1 MTNSLLPF
9 DPLKAKNG
17 DVVIYIFEPRD
28 NDVTFVGMYN
38 GIEIEVPETTL
49 GVDAEG

>member
-1 MTNSLLPF
+1 MTNNLLPF

-17 DVVIYIFEPRD
+17 DVVTDDLAE
-28 NDVTFVGMYN
+28 FVFIGMDETKAET
-38 GIEIEVPETTL
+38 IAKLTTL